1 VSDEQPQAEAEKSP
15 FADLD
20 ELQQE
25 IDKRIR
31 DNKRFLEKFLDD
43 DFLEEEEGGLEE
55 EEHGDFEEL

>member
-1 VSDEQPQAEAEKSP
+1 VSDHQQQVTMEKSP

-43 DFLEEEEGGLEE
+43 DFMEEEEGGAEDESEE
-55 EEHGDFEEL
+55 FEEL

>member
-1 VSDEQPQAEAEKSP
+1 VSDHQQQVTVEKSP

-43 DFLEEEEGGLEE
+43 DFMEEEEGGAEDESEE
-55 EEHGDFEEL
+55 FEEL

>member
-1 VSDEQPQAEAEKSP
+1 VSDDQQQQGGDKSP

-25 IDKRIR
+25 IERRIR

-43 DFLEEEEGGLEE
+43 DFPDEEDGGTEEDSGE
-55 EEHGDFEEL
+55 FEEL